1 MSINNIANTSFPNTL
16 NGLESISATSIT
28 INGVDIST
36 IYVPFINSPNDV
48 DLGTKD
54 LVTTGKLQSTLLK
67 LPSLTN
73 STSKYLQL
81 NSDKEVI
88 STDLGL
94 VYVPYTG
101 ATANLDMGTQRIIY
115 YQGAY
120 PTSDNDVINRLYVQ
134 SYYLTLT
141 DASSTY
147 LTQTNAASTYL
158 TQTNAASTYLTISN
172 ASSTYQ
178 TQAGMPSFIFTGVPT
193 ITSAPA
199 ANDDSDK
206 IPTTHWVNYAMSL
219 IYLPITTAA
228 STYLTITNASST
240 YATIT
245 NLNLKANSASPTFTG
260 TVTLPSTVNF
270 TTNPSAGVGT
280 LLAIN
285 GSGNLITTTASVNQ
299 TETPTSGTYY
309 LTFVASSATGAFTP
323 LVFSQ
328 IMCNPNVGLIE
339 VNNMK
344 ITSRNQGGSQVSL
357 LARDSAGNVIDG
369 GMTQTGSSTNT
380 DFPICFTQYSGTGT
394 FVPLNETS
402 GAFTFNPSTLNLK
415 TSKLQITS
423 VPTGTQQYLLAV
435 DSSGNVIQGTS
446 AGGVTSFSGGTT
458 GLLPN
463 TATTG
468 AVVLSGTLNVANGGT
483 GVTSST
489 GSTSLVLSAS
499 PTLTG
504 VPLSTTAAPG
514 TNTTQIATTA
524 FVTTAVSAFT
534 TPTQIN
540 PTPTNTG
547 TLYPVF
553 LTSTAGGA
561 STTYVESD
569 GSMNYD
575 PLNNILTL
583 PTLRAT
589 GLVQSPSYS
598 NGSGQTVTINASG
611 GMISGNQ
618 VIIQMQGTTYYWF
631 DQNAFYLTQPI
642 NNTISSILNDLYLLV
657 PSGKI
662 ISLNNWVSID
672 NAGLFMT
679 GLRPVVTQN
688 IATQPTTDLNIN
700 VPTSS
705 NLCNFQING
714 STVLSVNSTGLRPAT
729 DTLSLVYSS
738 MPTLKFTDGTNN
750 MTIVSYVGGAEF
762 RYAGTTRLGFDA
774 TGMYVNNIR
783 NISGVNLDINGNGAG
798 IVNLQSYGNNVFQ
811 TNATGARVT
820 ASTGSLVFSNT
831 ANIQTDSDG
840 FNWYIGGASQVG
852 YFDKNAWA
860 PGYGWRI
867 HSNAFATYECA
878 YDMTI
883 QCKTGGVPQYQANNR
898 MINIITPNSIN
909 SPNDIGGWGWYTGA
923 TVFRSENGG
932 NQGDGIGISMSSSG
946 TYGGNN
952 WGYVTCVNPGVAWRN
967 WAFSGAVGYWYV
979 NGTACAYINSTAGWQ
994 AASDERCKRDIQ
1006 DLNTKKSLQRVLK
1019 CKPKHYKRILNKPKG
1034 ENPIPLKQEDINRV
1048 HIGLLAQ
1055 EVLEYN
1061 PHCVST
1067 WEDDTEDGK
1076 KVERLGLAY
1085 QDFIIHLIG
1094 SVQEQQK
1101 QIDAQ
1106 QTKIEEQSIAIN
1118 TLSDSVKTLT
1128 EHLTKLT
1135 NMFNEN
1141 TKK

>member
-1 MSINNIANTSFPNTL
+1 MNGISNTFIPNTL
-16 NGLESISATSIT
+16 SGLESLNATNIT

-36 IYVPFINSPNDV
+36 LYVPFVNSPYNV
-48 DLGTKD
+48 DLSDKN
-54 LVTTGKLQSTLLK
+54 LTTSGRVQTTVLK
-67 LPSLTN
+67 LPSMTY
-73 STSKYLQL
+73 STTKVLRV
-81 NSDKEVI
+81 NSDKEVESVDLV
-88 STDLGL
+88 STFL
-94 VYVPYTG
+94 PYSG
-101 ATANLDMGTQRIIY
+101 ATSDLDMGTQRIIY

-120 PTSDNDVINRLYVQ
+120 PTSDNDVINRFYVQ
-134 SYYLTLT
+134 SYYLSLT

-147 LTQTNAASTYL
+147 LTIA
-158 TQTNAASTYLTISN
+158 NAASTYLTISN
-172 ASSTYQ
+172 ASATYQ

-228 STYLTITNASST
+228 STYLTITNAAST

-260 TVTLPSTVNF
+260 TVVLPSTISF

-280 LLAIN
+280 LLAID
-285 GSGNLITTTASVNQ
+285 GTGNLITTTSSLNQ
-299 TETPTSGTYY
+299 TATSTSGTYY
-309 LTFVASSATGAFTP
+309 LTFVSSSATGAFNP

-357 LARDSAGNVIDG
+357 LGRDSAGNVIDG
-369 GMTQTGSSTNT
+369 FMSQTASSANT
-380 DFPICFTQYSGTGT
+380 DFPVGFIQSSGTGLFT
-394 FVPLNETS
+394 PLSETS

-435 DSSGNVIQGTS
+435 DSAGNVIQGTS
-446 AGGVTSFSGGTT
+446 AGGVTSFSAGST
-458 GLLPN
+458 GFLPN
-463 TATTG
+463 SATTG
-468 AVVLSGTLNVANGGT
+468 AITLSGSLNVANGGT
-483 GVTSST
+483 GATTTT
-489 GSTSLVLSAS
+489 GTAGANVLSVS
-499 PTLTG
+499 PALTG
-504 VPLSTTAAPG
+504 TPTAPTAGAG
-514 TNTTQIATTA
+514 TNTTQIATTE
-524 FVTTAVSAFT
+524 FVTTAVSAFS

-540 PTPTNTG
+540 ATALNTSVS
-547 TLYPVF
+547 LYPAWF
-553 LTSTAGGA
+553 QSTAGGV
-561 STTYVESD
+561 STVYVESD
-569 GSMNYD
+569 GSLFYN
-575 PLNNILTL
+575 PSTNRLTV
-583 PTLRAT
+583 PIANAT
-589 GLVQSPSYS
+589 VVETSAIQNS
-598 NGSGQTVTINASG
+598 SGQIININAQG
-611 GMISGNQ
+611 GAITGNRLNLQ
-618 VIIQMQGTTYYWF
+618 IQSTTYYYF
-631 DQNAFYLTQPI
+631 DKDAFYLTQPV
-642 NNTISSILNDLYLLV
+642 NNVISSILNDLYILW
-657 PSGKI
+657 PSAKI
-662 ISLNNWVSID
+662 LSFNNWVQID
-672 NAGLFMT
+672 NT
-679 GLRPVVTQN
+679 GLLMAGTRKVYTQN
-688 IATQPTTDLNIN
+688 LETQPTTDLNIN

-714 STVLSVNSTGLRPAT
+714 STVLSVNSTGLRPST

-811 TNATGARVT
+811 TNATGCRVT
-820 ASTGSLVFSNT
+820 ASSGSLVFTNT

-860 PGYGWRI
+860 TGYGWRI

-878 YDMTI
+878 YDMII
-883 QCKTGGVPQYQANNR
+883 QCKTGGVPQYGANNR
-898 MINIITPNSIN
+898 IINVITPNSIN
-909 SPNDIGGWGWYTGA
+909 SPNDIGGSGWYCGA

-932 NQGDGIGISMSSSG
+932 NVGNGIGISTSSNPG
-946 TYGGNN
+946 YGGNN
-952 WGYVTCVNPGVAWRN
+952 WGYITAVNPGNYWTN
-967 WAFSGAVGYWYV
+967 WIFAGATGYWYC
-979 NGTACAYINSTAGWQ
+979 NGTACAYINSTSGWQ
-994 AASDERCKRDIQ
+994 AVSDERCKKDIN
-1006 DLNTKKSLQRVLK
+1006 DLSTKKSLQRVLK
-1019 CKPKHYKRILNKPKG
+1019 CKPKYYKRILKEPKG
-1034 ENPIPLKQEDINRV
+1034 ENPIPLRQQDIDRV
-1048 HIGLLAQ
+1048 DIGLLAQ

-1067 WEDDTEDGK
+1067 WQDDTEDGE

-1101 QIDAQ
+1101 QIDTQ
-1106 QTKIEEQSIAIN
+1106 QAKIEEQSQAIN
-1118 TLSDSVKTLT
+1118 TLTDSMKLLS
-1128 EHLTKLT
+1128 EHLAKLT
-1135 NMFNEN
+1135 TAFNEVV
-1141 TKK
+1141 KEK

>member
-1 MSINNIANTSFPNTL
+1 MSMNGISNTFIPNTL
-16 NGLESISATSIT
+16 SGLESLNATNIT

-36 IYVPFINSPNDV
+36 LYVPFVNSPYDV
-48 DLGTKD
+48 DLADKN
-54 LVTTGKLQSTLLK
+54 LTTSGRVQTTVLK
-67 LPSLTN
+67 LPSMTY
-73 STSKYLQL
+73 STTKVLRV
-81 NSDKEVI
+81 NATKEVESVDLV
-88 STDLGL
+88 STFL
-94 VYVPYTG
+94 PYSG
-101 ATANLDMGTQRIIY
+101 ATSDLNMGTQRIIY

-147 LTQTNAASTYL
+147 LTIANAS
-158 TQTNAASTYLTISN
+158 STYLTITN

-228 STYLTITNASST
+228 STYLTITNAAST

-245 NLNLKANSASPTFTG
+245 NLNLKANIASPTFTG
-260 TVTLPSTVNF
+260 TVVLPSTVSF

-280 LLAIN
+280 LLAID
-285 GSGNLITTTASVNQ
+285 GTGNLITTTSSLNQ
-299 TETPTSGTYY
+299 TATSTSGTYY
-309 LTFVASSATGAFTP
+309 LTFVASSATGTFSP

-357 LARDSAGNVIDG
+357 LGRDSAGNVIDG
-369 GMTQTGSSTNT
+369 VMTQTTSSANT
-380 DFPICFTQYSGTGT
+380 DFPICFTQYSGAGT

-435 DSSGNVIQGTS
+435 DSAGNVIQGTS
-446 AGGVTSFSGGTT
+446 AGGVTSFSAGST
-458 GLLPN
+458 GFLPN
-463 TATTG
+463 SATTG
-468 AVVLSGTLNVANGGT
+468 AITLSGSLNVANGGT
-483 GVTSST
+483 GATTTT
-489 GSTSLVLSAS
+489 GTAGANVLSVS
-499 PTLTG
+499 PALTG
-504 VPLSTTAAPG
+504 TPTAPTATAG

-524 FVTTAVSAFT
+524 FVATAVSAFT

-611 GMISGNQ
+611 GLIAGNQ

-798 IVNLQSYGNNVFQ
+798 TVNLQSYGNNVFQ
-811 TNATGARVT
+811 TNATGCRVT
-820 ASTGSLVFSNT
+820 ASSGSLVFTNT

-860 PGYGWRI
+860 TGYGWRI

-932 NQGDGIGISMSSSG
+932 NQGDGIGISMSSG
-946 TYGGNN
+946 GNYGGNN

-967 WAFSGAVGYWYV
+967 WAFAGAVGYWYV

-1101 QIDAQ
+1101 QIDTQ
-1106 QTKIEEQSIAIN
+1106 QAKIDEQSQAIN
-1118 TLSDSVKTLT
+1118 TLTDSMKLLS
-1128 EHLTKLT
+1128 EHLAKLT
-1135 NMFNEN
+1135 TAFNEVV
-1141 TKK
+1141 KEK